1 MLHIVDDEDVIRDA
15 LEWLAQSRGLR
26 ARGYAGGQAFL
37 DAIAQPLASAR
48 RHPTPTANACCSTC
62 ACRA

>member
-15 LEWLAQSRGLR
+15 LDWLAHSRGLA
-26 ARGYAGGQAFL
+26 ARGYASGQAFL
-37 DAIAQPLASAR
+37 DAWRPC
-48 RHPTPTANACCSTC
+48 PTARPATRATACCWTC